1 MVRVFSFYPPRN
13 GQHDDIDKYIEPA
26 SARLTKMASR
36 AAEYGKL
43 LVLENEKGIVGDTVE
58 RCRRLLDNVASDQLR
73 FAWDPANFVQVG
85 ELHPTTDGWP
95 LLGSYVSHVHVKD
108 ALVNGEVQT
117 AGNGDGEVKQLLER
131 LREANYQGFLA
142 LEPHLVVAGHSSG
155 FSGPDGMERAAK
167 ALRKL
172 MAECDCFETG

>member
-1 MVRVFSFYPPRN
+1 MWQV
-13 GQHDDIDKYIEPA
+13 ID
-26 SARLTKMASR
+26 S
-36 AAEYGKL
+36 G
-43 LVLENEKGIVGDTVE
+43 
-58 RCRRLLDNVASDQLR
+58 

-131 LREANYQGFLA
+131 LAKQTIRVCSRSNRTFVSQGTAVVSVAQMAWNVRPRRYAN
-142 LEPHLVVAGHSSG
+142 
-155 FSGPDGMERAAK
+155 
-167 ALRKL
+167 
-172 MAECDCFETG
+172 